1 MSEAIGVGSP
11 EHGRHFRGG
20 GWTKGRRREGL
31 QSLLTLRTAG
41 MGAGAGGLA
50 EGMPPWL
57 ADRREEIPKFVPDG
71 LWFVH
76 AGGGAGGFSAI
87 ISGWIGGRASS
98 EMTTVAI
105 DRKG

>member
-1 MSEAIGVGSP
+1 
-11 EHGRHFRGG
+11 
-20 GWTKGRRREGL
+20 
-31 QSLLTLRTAG
+31 
-41 MGAGAGGLA
+41 
-50 EGMPPWL
+50 MPPWL